1 MPNRLFRY
9 SRNRWQKM
17 EDDVRSNPTPGKG
30 TSLKSSFINNTATTT
45 TDDNKIV
52 SQRQALSKAL
62 EIKEDE

>member
-1 MPNRLFRY
+1 
-9 SRNRWQKM
+9 M